1 MELPGHFEEATP
13 REIVENVASAHLNA
27 ILCTVHPSVLDD
39 GRSLEML
46 RAAHARGIAVHVVL
60 STIVAGANS
69 ERPAALDPD
78 ANATNSSGKL
88 VQEWLCPT
96 RPKVRQQTLISHEGF
111 IPAEP

>member
-1 MELPGHFEEATP
+1 MELPGLFEGATP

-88 VQEWLCPT
+88 VQE
-96 RPKVRQQTLISHEGF
+96 
-111 IPAEP
+111 